1 MAAPLQAQD
10 WQVMSPRRN
19 RQAGFTITE
28 LMVVLVIIGVLAAVS
43 APSFTRDSTAR
54 KGRDFANIVAQGLQ
68 RAHLDAMN
76 LRATHLVRLC
86 TNSMA
91 IFNQAVS
98 ATVPVRSFTAP
109 AGVAIWDATTTS
121 PTPAPT
127 GRGLGD
133 DGSTNCRLIYFNS
146 MGNAGA
152 TSASAANLAS
162 WNVYVRNE
170 NLKPRHPD
178 GGFFISVTGLTAFV
192 NTRNLTFSQ

>member
-1 MAAPLQAQD
+1 
-10 WQVMSPRRN
+10 
-19 RQAGFTITE
+19 
-28 LMVVLVIIGVLAAVS
+28 MVVLVIIGVLAAVS

-54 KGRDFANIVAQGLQ
+54 KGRDFANIVAQGMQ

-86 TNSMA
+86 TNSMT
-91 IFNQAVS
+91 IFNLAVS

-121 PTPAPT
+121 PTTPAPT
-127 GRGLGD
+127 ARGLGD

-146 MGNAGA
+146 MGNAG

-170 NLKPRHPD
+170 NLTPNHPD
-178 GGFFISVTGLTAFV
+178 GGFYISVTGLTAFV